1 MKKICITSTGPTLG
15 SSIDPRFGRC
25 GYFLIVDEKGELVKA
40 IPNEVGQT
48 MRGAGVSA
56 AQVVANEKVG
66 VVITGN
72 VGPNA
77 YGVLN
82 SSGIKIFPG
91 AFGMSVKQA
100 FKAYKE
106 KKLKEVEPST
116 GYGFG
121 PGFGSPGGG
130 RGQGMGGGQG
140 FGPGRRGR

>member
-1 MKKICITSTGPTLG
+1 MKKICITSTGSTLG

-25 GYFLIVDEKGELVKA
+25 QYFLIVDEKGKLVKSIA
-40 IPNEVGQT
+40 NESDQA
-48 MRGAGVSA
+48 MRGAGITA
-56 AQVVANEKVG
+56 AQIIVNEKVG

-77 YGVLN
+77 YGVL
-82 SSGIKIFPG
+82 SSSEVKIFPG
-91 AFGMSVKQA
+91 AFGMSAKQA

-121 PGFGSPGGG
+121 PGFG
-130 RGQGMGGGQG
+130 RGMGGGQG
-140 FGPGRRGR
+140 FRPGRRNR

>member
-15 SSIDPRFGRC
+15 SSVDPRFGRC
-25 GYFLIVDEKGELVKA
+25 GYFLIVDEKGKLVKA
-40 IPNEVGQT
+40 MPNEAGQT
-48 MRGAGVSA
+48 MQGVGVSA

-66 VVITGN
+66 IVITGN

-77 YGVLN
+77 YGVLS

-121 PGFGSPGGG
+121 PGRGFGPPAGG
-130 RGQGMGGGQG
+130 RG
-140 FGPGRRGR
+140 FGPGRRGGNR